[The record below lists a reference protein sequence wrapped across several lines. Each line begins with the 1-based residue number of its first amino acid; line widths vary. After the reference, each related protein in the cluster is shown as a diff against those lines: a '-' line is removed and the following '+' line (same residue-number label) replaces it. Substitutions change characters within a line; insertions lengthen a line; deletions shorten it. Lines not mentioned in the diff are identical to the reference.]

1 MGMITILRKKTG
13 YGLGL
18 AFCIIG
24 IILLLVVVW
33 KWWDAGVFTSSDALS
48 TFSAS
53 FTNNYADI
61 SLGIGMRLIHY
72 SVIGAVLVG
81 TGASILLL
89 RREKI
94 AVTEGVIV
102 VLECPFCKSRW
113 QESMSKSHLEAMGY
127 PEVRSLS
134 RRKCAKCA
142 KFMRPKIIDTRQA

>member
-1 MGMITILRKKTG
+1 
-13 YGLGL
+13 
-18 AFCIIG
+18 
-24 IILLLVVVW
+24 
-33 KWWDAGVFTSSDALS
+33 VFTSPDAFS
-48 TFSAS
+48 TFTAS
-53 FTNNYADI
+53 FMNNYTDI
-61 SLGIGMRLIHY
+61 SLGIGMKLIHY
-72 SVIGAVLVG
+72 SVIGVILVG

-113 QESMSKSHLEAMGY
+113 QESMSKSHLEAMDY

-142 KFMRPKIIDTRQA
+142 KFMRPKIIETHKV

>member
-1 MGMITILRKKTG
+1 MGMIKILRKKTG

-18 AFCIIG
+18 ALCIIG

-33 KWWDAGVFTSSDALS
+33 KWWDAGVFSSSDVLS
-48 TFSAS
+48 SLSAS
-53 FTNNYADI
+53 FMNDYSDI
-61 SLGIGMRLIHY
+61 SLGVGIKLIHY
-72 SVIGAVLVG
+72 NVIGAVLVG
-81 TGASILLL
+81 IGASILLL

-94 AVTEGVIV
+94 AVTEGVTV
-102 VLECPFCKSRW
+102 VLECPFCRSRW

-142 KFMRPKIIDTRQA
+142 KFMRPKIVETREA